1 MIRRSRP
8 ARPASYRAEAGGWL
22 AFLLFVA
29 GVYSL
34 RQVLNRSA
42 PER

>member
-1 MIRRSRP
+1 MTSGSEP
-8 ARPASYRAEAGGWL
+8 DQLASYRAEATGWL

-34 RQVLNRSA
+34 RKALNRSA
-42 PER
+42 RER